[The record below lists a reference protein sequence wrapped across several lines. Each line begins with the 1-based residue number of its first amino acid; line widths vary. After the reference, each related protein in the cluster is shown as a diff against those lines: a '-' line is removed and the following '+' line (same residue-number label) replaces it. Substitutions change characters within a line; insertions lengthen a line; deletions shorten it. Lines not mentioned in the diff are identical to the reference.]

1 MAPLPIPCPP
11 LGTPVKTRV
20 MGPWGLPGQ
29 PFWLDGWGHLL
40 LLFLS
45 VMVTVAVFR
54 SGSSVAA
61 SVDEVVCVGWGLV
74 ARVTSGASALVPIVS
89 FSPAA
94 SSTLFPLL

>member
-11 LGTPVKTRV
+11 FGTPVKTRV

-45 VMVTVAVFR
+45 VMVTVVVFR
-54 SGSSVAA
+54 TRSTVTVAMVSPCVSVYTAR
-61 SVDEVVCVGWGLV
+61 LFV
-74 ARVTSGASALVPIVS
+74 APPTLMVRLSR
-89 FSPAA
+89 SPCTYTPP
-94 SSTLFPLL
+94 SI